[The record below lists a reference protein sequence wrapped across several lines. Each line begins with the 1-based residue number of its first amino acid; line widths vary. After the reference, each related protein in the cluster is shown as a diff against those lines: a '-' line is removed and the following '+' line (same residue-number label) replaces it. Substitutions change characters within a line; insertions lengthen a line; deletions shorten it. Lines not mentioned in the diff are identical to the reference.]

1 MIGVLLLLAALAVTG
16 VLAAVLVVVI
26 RAGLREREA
35 LARMNRPSQPTP
47 PGVEAAAGSPRKPA
61 LVPWLVV
68 SGIAL
73 VLLTFMGSLLLRS
86 SQAIGER
93 RVRELNQSACLMSTG
108 ELARWFAADWDQR
121 KALPPAGAV
130 PVDSGV
136 RCPLGHRFKYVGE
149 GQVML
154 GPVRVLAV
162 EVEPHE
168 SGVRHAVGVL
178 QDFVEAGK
186 TISEHQQS
194 AQGSSAPAPT
204 PTPVPDWTINYN
216 SHGPFGFRALHEA
229 EYQAIRQAVEEAP

>member
-1 MIGVLLLLAALAVTG
+1 MIGILLLLAALAVTG

-35 LARMNRPSQPTP
+35 LARMNGPSVPTP
-47 PGVEAAAGSPRKPA
+47 QANEAGRPRKPA

-86 SQAIGER
+86 CQAIGER
-93 RVRELNQSACLMSTG
+93 RVSELNQSACLTSTG

-130 PVDSGV
+130 PVDSSV

-154 GPVRVLAV
+154 GQVRVLVV
-162 EVEPHE
+162 EIEPHE
-168 SGVRHAVGVL
+168 SGVRHAVGVA
-178 QDFVEAGK
+178 QKFVEAGK
-186 TISEHQQS
+186 TGSEYQQS
-194 AQGSSAPAPT
+194 FPDAHLNPAPGWNAGGYR
-204 PTPVPDWTINYN
+204 VV
-216 SHGPFGFRALHEA
+216 SPFGSKPLSEG
-229 EYQAIRQAVEEAP
+229 EYQAIRQAVEDVP